1 MTTLE
6 DFNAVGIYPKA
17 NIVEQKLP
25 CPKCSPDRKKKNDPC
40 LSVNIEKG
48 FYNCHH
54 CGWSGNVQL
63 KEKKE
68 YIKPDEHI
76 IELSDR
82 TISYFSQRGISK
94 ATLAHW
100 KVSESQEF
108 FPQVQKRRKAINFNY
123 YRNKQLINVK
133 YRDAEK
139 NFKMVQGAELIF
151 YGLDNVKES
160 DYCYIVEGEM
170 DALSFHEAGIY
181 SVCSVPNGA
190 SNGNQRLE
198 YLDNCYEYFK
208 DKKNI
213 ILCTDNDAPGMALR
227 NELARRFG
235 SYRCQYVDWGDYKDA
250 NEVLVSQGAE
260 VLRNLI
266 KQAKSF
272 PLEGIVNINDIWD
285 SVLNFSEYGITNYS
299 MEFGDSDNYLKLAL
313 GEWTVVTGIPNSGK
327 SDVVDQICV
336 NMALKHGF
344 RVGMFAPESFPYEG
358 HIKRIANKL
367 NQTNCSRDTLNQSK
381 AFIEEHFNFVKI
393 DLENLTLQAILDK
406 FRELVFQ
413 RGINIAVID
422 PWNTLDHSAQKDVTY
437 IGKMLSEITQFCQQT
452 NTHVFLVAHPRKMEM
467 EKDGYRVPTPYDI
480 SGSSDFFNKAYNC
493 MTVYRKLNQR
503 VDWGSDVV
511 EVHVQKVKRKENGK
525 QGSFSI
531 APDFNYGGIYRRVN
545 SAKVVEKA
553 FEEEERSAKNSLP
566 F

>member
-1 MTTLE
+1 MTNLE
-6 DFNAVGIYPKA
+6 DFNAIGIFPKA

-25 CPKCSPDRKKKNDPC
+25 CPKCSTERRKKNDPC

-54 CGWSGNVQL
+54 CGWSGNVKL

-68 YIKPDEHI
+68 FVKPDEHI

-100 KVSESQEF
+100 KVFESVEF
-108 FPQVQKRRKAINFNY
+108 FPQVQKKRKAINFNY
-123 YRNKQLINVK
+123 YRNGELINVK

-139 NFKMVQGAELIF
+139 NFKLVGGAELIF
-151 YGLDNVKES
+151 YGLDNVKDQ

-181 SVCSVPNGA
+181 SVVSVPNGA
-190 SNGNQRLE
+190 SKGNQRLE

-208 DKKNI
+208 DKKQI
-213 ILCTDNDAPGMALR
+213 ILCTDNDPAGMALR

-235 SYRCQYVDWGDYKDA
+235 NYRCKYVEWGEYKDA

-266 KQAKSF
+266 KQSKSF

-285 SVLNFSEYGITNYS
+285 SVLNYSEFGISNYS

-367 NQTNCSRDTLNQSK
+367 NQTNCDRNTLNKSK
-381 AFIEEHFNFVKI
+381 AFIQEHFHFVKI
-393 DLENLTLQAILDK
+393 DLENLTLEAILDK

-422 PWNTLDHSAQKDVTY
+422 PWNTLDHSAQKDISYV
-437 IGKMLSEITQFCQQT
+437 GKMLSEITQFCQQT

-467 EKDGYRVPTPYDI
+467 EKDGYRIPTPYDI

-525 QGSFSI
+525 QGSFEI
-531 APDFNYGGIYRRVN
+531 APDFNYGGIYRTIN
-545 SAKVVEKA
+545 TAKRIEKA
-553 FEEEERSAKNSLP
+553 FEDEETKAKDSLP